1 MLNSVFIGKEDYEK
15 LKKAVED
22 YLVEKFVKKYI
33 EEGHHNLNIE
43 RFYSEV
49 NKSVKAL
56 LGNAEFV
63 LISKDGDIKKDSGKA
78 VKIKIY
84 SIDDFS
90 KKLAEDIGH
99 MRILKLIKEELEI
112 LVWARGGFNHGNNS

>member
-1 MLNSVFIGKEDYEK
+1 MLNSVFIEKEDYEK

-33 EEGHHNLNIE
+33 EEGHHNLDVE

-49 NKSVKAL
+49 NESVKAL
-56 LGNAEFV
+56 LGNVEFI
-63 LISKDGDIKKDSGKA
+63 LISKDGDIKKDSGEA

-99 MRILKLIKEELEI
+99 MKFLKSLKEELEI
-112 LVWARGGFNHGNNS
+112 LYIQGGINHGNNS

>member
-1 MLNSVFIGKEDYEK
+1 MLNSVFIGKEDYKK

-22 YLVEKFVKKYI
+22 YLVEKFVRKYM
-33 EEGHHNLNIE
+33 EGSHHNLDVE

-49 NKSVKAL
+49 NESVKTL
-56 LGNAEFV
+56 LGNVEFV
-63 LISKDGDIKKDSGKA
+63 LISKDGDIKKDSGEA

-99 MRILKLIKEELEI
+99 MKFLKSLKEELEI
-112 LVWARGGFNHGNNS
+112 LYIQGGLNHGNNS